1 MQLPVIERCVELWS
15 NPGDIVM
22 DPFDGIG
29 STGYQSILMGRRH
42 IGVELKP
49 SYFRL
54 AAENCAQAER
64 IREIGIQEMDGSSL
78 FDLMGGEKR

>member
-1 MQLPVIERCVELWS
+1 MQKAY
-15 NPGDIVM
+15 
-22 DPFDGIG
+22 GIG

-54 AAENCAQAER
+54 ASENCAQAER
-64 IREIGIQEMDGSSL
+64 VAENGVQEEKGYSL
-78 FDLMGGEKR
+78 FDLIEETK